1 MSSQKSLYNSRK
13 IYKDYARRNYLEKPE
28 ITIFDE
34 LFCQLPGMDMLD
46 MGVGGGRTTSYF
58 APVVKSYI
66 GADYAAQMVK
76 VCREKFKDK
85 YRFIVSDAR
94 SMNEFKD
101 NSFDFVLFSFNGIDS
116 FGHQDR
122 LKALKEILRVLK
134 DDGYFCFSSHNLNWK
149 NLHNLFSFKLND
161 YNNKN
166 VHGNKNLIKRQAYLF
181 KIKYRAFRLA
191 LLNKSFKMAD
201 LIARLREKDYGH
213 IYDNSLNGKAR
224 IYYISYHEQLRQLK
238 RAGFVDVFSY
248 SRNGLKT
255 TDEED
260 LNNGGWIYYLCRA
273 DKKLNMH
280 INK

>member
-1 MSSQKSLYNSRK
+1 MPSQKGLYNSKK
-13 IYKDYARRNYLEKPE
+13 IYNDYAQRNYLEKSE
-28 ITIFDE
+28 IAILDE
-34 LFCQLPGMDMLD
+34 LFCQLASMDMLD

-58 APVVKSYI
+58 APIAKSYI
-66 GADYAAQMVK
+66 GADYASQMVK

-85 YRFIVSDAR
+85 YKFIESDVR
-94 SMNEFKD
+94 SMNEFED

-122 LKALKEILRVLK
+122 LKALKEIRRVLK
-134 DDGYFCFSSHNLNWK
+134 NNGYFCFSSHNLNWK

-166 VHGNKNLIKRQAYLF
+166 MYGIKNPIKRQTYLF
-181 KIKYRAFRLA
+181 KTKYRAFRLA

-213 IYDNSLNGKAR
+213 IYDNSLNGKAK
-224 IYYISYHEQLRQLK
+224 IYYISYHEQLRQLE
-238 RAGFVDVFSY
+238 RAGFMEIFSY

-255 TDEED
+255 TDEEE
-260 LNNGGWIYYLCRA
+260 LNNGGWIYYLCKA
-273 DKKLNMH
+273 DKKV
-280 INK
+280 

>member
-1 MSSQKSLYNSRK
+1 MPSQKGLYNSKK
-13 IYKDYARRNYLEKPE
+13 IYSDYAQRNYLEKPE
-28 ITIFDE
+28 IAILDE
-34 LFCQLPGMDMLD
+34 LFCQLANMDMLD

-58 APVVKSYI
+58 APIAKSYI
-66 GADYAAQMVK
+66 GADYASQMVK

-85 YRFIVSDAR
+85 YKFIESDVR
-94 SMNEFKD
+94 SMNEFED

-122 LKALKEILRVLK
+122 LQALKEIRRVLK
-134 DDGYFCFSSHNLNWK
+134 NNGYFCFSSHNLNWR

-166 VHGNKNLIKRQAYLF
+166 MFEIKNPVKRQIYLF
-181 KIKYRAFRLA
+181 KTKYRVFRLA

-213 IYDNSLNGKAR
+213 IYDNSLNGKAK
-224 IYYISYHEQLRQLK
+224 IYYISYQEQLRQLE
-238 RAGFVDVFSY
+238 RAGFIEIFSY

-255 TDEED
+255 TDEEE
-260 LNNGGWIYYLCRA
+260 LNNGGWIYYLCKA
-273 DKKLNMH
+273 DKKV
-280 INK
+280 

>member
-1 MSSQKSLYNSRK
+1 MPSQKGLYNSKK
-13 IYKDYARRNYLEKPE
+13 IYNDYARRNYLEKPE
-28 ITIFDE
+28 IAILDE
-34 LFCQLPGMDMLD
+34 LFYQLASMDMLD

-58 APVVKSYI
+58 APIAKSYI
-66 GADYAAQMVK
+66 GADYASQMVK

-85 YRFIVSDAR
+85 YKFIESDVR
-94 SMNEFKD
+94 SMDEFED

-122 LKALKEILRVLK
+122 LKALKEIRRVLK
-134 DDGYFCFSSHNLNWK
+134 NNGYFCFSSHNLNWK

-161 YNNKN
+161 YNSKN
-166 VHGNKNLIKRQAYLF
+166 MYGITNSIKRQTYLF

-238 RAGFVDVFSY
+238 RAGFIEIFSY
-248 SRNGLKT
+248 SRNGPKT
-255 TDEED
+255 TDEEE
-260 LNNGGWIYYLCRA
+260 LNNGGWIYYLCKA
-273 DKKLNMH
+273 DKKV
-280 INK
+280 

>member
-1 MSSQKSLYNSRK
+1 MPSQKGLYNSKK
-13 IYKDYARRNYLEKPE
+13 IYNDYAQRNYLEKPE
-28 ITIFDE
+28 IAILDE
-34 LFCQLPGMDMLD
+34 LFCQLASMDMLD

-58 APVVKSYI
+58 APITKSYI
-66 GADYAAQMVK
+66 GADYASQMVK

-85 YRFIVSDAR
+85 YKFIEADVR
-94 SMNEFKD
+94 SMDEFED
-101 NSFDFVLFSFNGIDS
+101 NSFGFVLFSFNGIDS

-122 LKALKEILRVLK
+122 LKALKEIRRVLK
-134 DDGYFCFSSHNLNWK
+134 NNGYFCFSSHNLNWK

-166 VHGNKNLIKRQAYLF
+166 MYGIKNPIKRQTYLF
-181 KIKYRAFRLA
+181 KTKYRAFRLA

-213 IYDNSLNGKAR
+213 IYDNSLNGKAK

-238 RAGFVDVFSY
+238 RAGFIEIFSY

-255 TDEED
+255 TDEEE
-260 LNNGGWIYYLCRA
+260 LNNGGWIYYLCKA
-273 DKKLNMH
+273 DKKV
-280 INK
+280 